1 MSIQKLLFPGSFIH
15 MLIVKRFLSLVT
27 ICTIFVIWVYIP
39 ICVLSVPSSSTPSSL
54 NTAASPAEG
63 TTTTNTEVS
72 ALGNSENDDNA
83 MNQVSTVKNI
93 VHLAD
98 LTSQYY
104 DVKIH
109 ETFEKM
115 EVLSKN
121 GLSIRIDLSF
131 RYNPVEE
138 QIGYLHDEIGRD
150 YVERIIKPEIRSVT
164 REVIGNYL
172 PEELYSTK
180 REAIEDEIE
189 SLTRGKVEG
198 KYIALDAI
206 LIRDVT
212 LPQTLRA
219 GIEKKL
225 VQEQEALEYEFKIA
239 KAKKE
244 AERKEIE
251 AEGIAKFQ
259 KIVNQTIT
267 PQLLKWK
274 GVEATQEISKSPNSK
289 VIVIGNGD
297 GDLPIILG
305 GQ

>member
-1 MSIQKLLFPGSFIH
+1 MENQGLPKALVMGIVGLIFIVLFGSSMF
-15 MLIVKRFLSLVT
+15 VT
-27 ICTIFVIWVYIP
+27 IDSGEKGVLFKKFGGGLDKETVYGQGFHVIAPWNDMFV
-39 ICVLSVPSSSTPSSL
+39 
-54 NTAASPAEG
+54 
-63 TTTTNTEVS
+63 
-72 ALGNSENDDNA
+72 
-83 MNQVSTVKNI
+83 
-93 VHLAD
+93 
-98 LTSQYY
+98 Y

-131 RYNPVEE
+131 RYMPIQEK
-138 QIGYLHDEIGRD
+138 IGYLHDEIGRN
-150 YVERIIKPEIRSVT
+150 YLERIIKPEIRSVT

-189 SLTRGKVEG
+189 ALTRVKVEA
-198 KYIALDAI
+198 KYLTLDAI

-212 LPQTLRA
+212 LPQTLRTA
-219 GIEKKL
+219 IEQKL
-225 VQEQEALEYEFKIA
+225 KQEQESLEYEFKID
-239 KAKKE
+239 KARKE

-251 AEGIAKFQ
+251 AKGISEFQ
-259 KIVNQTIT
+259 KIITRTIT

-274 GVEATQEISKSPNSK
+274 GIEATQEIAKSPNAK
-289 VIVIGNGD
+289 VVVIGNGE

>member
-1 MSIQKLLFPGSFIH
+1 MENQGLPKAMVMGIVGLIFIVLFGSSMFYTIDPGEKGVLFKKFGGG
-15 MLIVKRFLSLVT
+15 LDKET
-27 ICTIFVIWVYIP
+27 IYGQGFHIIAPW
-39 ICVLSVPSSSTPSSL
+39 
-54 NTAASPAEG
+54 NTLH
-63 TTTTNTEVS
+63 V
-72 ALGNSENDDNA
+72 
-83 MNQVSTVKNI
+83 
-93 VHLAD
+93 
-98 LTSQYY
+98 Y
-104 DVKIH
+104 DVKIN

-121 GLSIRIDLSF
+121 GLSIKIDLSF
-131 RYNPVEE
+131 RYMPMENK
-138 QIGYLHDEIGRD
+138 IGYLHDEIGRN
-150 YVERIIKPEIRSVT
+150 YLERIIKPEIRSVT

-189 SLTRGKVEG
+189 SLTRDKVET
-198 KYIALDAI
+198 KYLTLDAI

-212 LPQTLRA
+212 LPLTLRN

-225 VQEQEALEYEFKIA
+225 VQEQEALEYEFKID
-239 KAKKE
+239 KARKE

-251 AEGIAKFQ
+251 ANGIAKFQ
-259 KIVNQTIT
+259 QIVNRTIT

>member
-1 MSIQKLLFPGSFIH
+1 MAIVGLIFLVLFGSSMFYTVNPGEKG
-15 MLIVKRFLSLVT
+15 V
-27 ICTIFVIWVYIP
+27 IFRKFGGGLDKEKIYDQGFHIIAPW
-39 ICVLSVPSSSTPSSL
+39 
-54 NTAASPAEG
+54 NT
-63 TTTTNTEVS
+63 
-72 ALGNSENDDNA
+72 LH
-83 MNQVSTVKNI
+83 I
-93 VHLAD
+93 
-98 LTSQYY
+98 Y
-104 DVKIH
+104 DVKIT

-121 GLSIRIDLSF
+121 GLSIKIDLSF
-131 RYNPVEE
+131 RYNPVHEK
-138 QIGYLHDEIGRD
+138 IGYLHDEIGRN
-150 YVERIIKPEIRSVT
+150 YLERIIKPEIRSVT

-189 SLTRGKVEG
+189 ELTRMKIEA
-198 KYIALDAI
+198 KYLTLDAI

-219 GIEKKL
+219 AIEQKL
-225 VQEQEALEYEFKIA
+225 KQEQESLEYEFKID
-239 KAKKE
+239 KARKE

-251 AEGIAKFQ
+251 ANGIAKFQ
-259 KIVNQTIT
+259 RIVNQTIT

-274 GVEATQEISKSPNSK
+274 GVEATQEISKSQNSK

>member
-1 MSIQKLLFPGSFIH
+1 
-15 MLIVKRFLSLVT
+15 
-27 ICTIFVIWVYIP
+27 
-39 ICVLSVPSSSTPSSL
+39 
-54 NTAASPAEG
+54 
-63 TTTTNTEVS
+63 
-72 ALGNSENDDNA
+72 
-83 MNQVSTVKNI
+83 
-93 VHLAD
+93 
-98 LTSQYY
+98 
-104 DVKIH
+104 
-109 ETFEKM
+109 M

-121 GLSIRIDLSF
+121 GLSIKIDLSF
-131 RYNPVEE
+131 RYMPMEDK
-138 QIGYLHDEIGRD
+138 IGYLHDEIGRN
-150 YVERIIKPEIRSVT
+150 YLERIIKPEIRSVT

-189 SLTRGKVEG
+189 DLTRNKVQN
-198 KYIALDAI
+198 KYLTLDAI

-212 LPQTLRA
+212 LPLTLRN

-225 VQEQEALEYEFKIA
+225 VQEQESLEYEFKID
-239 KAKKE
+239 KARKE

-251 AEGIAKFQ
+251 ANGIAKFQ
-259 KIVNQTIT
+259 QIVNRTIT

>member
-1 MSIQKLLFPGSFIH
+1 MENQGLPKPLIIGIVGLIFIVMFGSSMFYTIEPGEKG
-15 MLIVKRFLSLVT
+15 V
-27 ICTIFVIWVYIP
+27 IFEKFGGGLDKETVYPQGFHIIAP
-39 ICVLSVPSSSTPSSL
+39 W
-54 NTAASPAEG
+54 NT
-63 TTTTNTEVS
+63 
-72 ALGNSENDDNA
+72 LH
-83 MNQVSTVKNI
+83 I
-93 VHLAD
+93 
-98 LTSQYY
+98 Y
-104 DVKIH
+104 DVKLH
-109 ETFEKM
+109 DTFEKM

-131 RYNPVEE
+131 RYKPVPEK
-138 QIGYLHDEIGRD
+138 IGYLHDEIGRD
-150 YVERIIKPEIRSVT
+150 YLERIIKPEIRSVT

-180 REAIEDEIE
+180 REAIEDEIYDRTKLNIE
-189 SLTRGKVEG
+189 A
-198 KYIALDAI
+198 KYLLLDAI

-212 LPQTLRA
+212 LPQTLRTA
-219 GIEKKL
+219 IEQKL
-225 VQEQEALEYEFKIA
+225 KQEQESLEYEFKID
-239 KAKKE
+239 KAQKE

-251 AEGIAKFQ
+251 ANGIAKFQ

-274 GVEATQEISKSPNSK
+274 GVEATQEISKSTNSK

>member
-1 MSIQKLLFPGSFIH
+1 MERQGLPKSFLVIIGSVVFLIFFGTSMFKTIEPGEKGVLFKKFGGG
-15 MLIVKRFLSLVT
+15 LDKET
-27 ICTIFVIWVYIP
+27 IYNQGYHIIAPW
-39 ICVLSVPSSSTPSSL
+39 
-54 NTAASPAEG
+54 NTLH
-63 TTTTNTEVS
+63 V
-72 ALGNSENDDNA
+72 
-83 MNQVSTVKNI
+83 
-93 VHLAD
+93 
-98 LTSQYY
+98 Y
-104 DVKIH
+104 DVKLH
-109 ETFEKM
+109 DTFEKM

-121 GLSIRIDLSF
+121 GLSIKIDLSF
-131 RYNPVEE
+131 RYMPVPSK
-138 QIGYLHDEIGRD
+138 IGYLHDEIGRD
-150 YVERIIKPEIRSVT
+150 YLERIIKPEIRSVT

-180 REAIEDEIE
+180 REAIEDEIYDRTKDNIE
-189 SLTRGKVEG
+189 AKFLS
-198 KYIALDAI
+198 LDAI

-219 GIEKKL
+219 AIEQKL
-225 VQEQEALEYEFKIA
+225 KQEQEALEYEFKID

-251 AEGIAKFQ
+251 ANGIAKFQ

-274 GVEATQEISKSPNSK
+274 GVEATQEIAKAPNSK

>member
-1 MSIQKLLFPGSFIH
+1 MENQGLPRAMVMGAVGLIFIVLFGSSMF
-15 MLIVKRFLSLVT
+15 VT
-27 ICTIFVIWVYIP
+27 IDSGEKGVLFKKFGGGLEKDVIYGQGFHVIAPWNDMFV
-39 ICVLSVPSSSTPSSL
+39 
-54 NTAASPAEG
+54 
-63 TTTTNTEVS
+63 
-72 ALGNSENDDNA
+72 
-83 MNQVSTVKNI
+83 
-93 VHLAD
+93 
-98 LTSQYY
+98 Y

-121 GLSIRIDLSF
+121 GLSIKIDLSF

-138 QIGYLHDEIGRD
+138 KIGYLHDQIGRD

-189 SLTRGKVEG
+189 ELTRVKVEA
-198 KYIALDAI
+198 KYLTLDAI

-212 LPQTLRA
+212 LPQTLRN

-225 VQEQEALEYEFKIA
+225 VQEQESLEYEFKID
-239 KAKKE
+239 KARKE

-251 AEGIAKFQ
+251 ANGIAKFQ

>member
-1 MSIQKLLFPGSFIH
+1 MENQGLPKAMIMGVVGLIFVVMFGSSMF
-15 MLIVKRFLSLVT
+15 VT
-27 ICTIFVIWVYIP
+27 IDSGEKGVLFKKFGGGLQKEVVYGQGFHIIAPWNDMFV
-39 ICVLSVPSSSTPSSL
+39 
-54 NTAASPAEG
+54 
-63 TTTTNTEVS
+63 
-72 ALGNSENDDNA
+72 
-83 MNQVSTVKNI
+83 
-93 VHLAD
+93 
-98 LTSQYY
+98 Y

-121 GLSIRIDLSF
+121 GLSIKIDLSF
-131 RYNPVEE
+131 RYMPVQEK
-138 QIGYLHDEIGRD
+138 IGYLHDEIGRD
-150 YVERIIKPEIRSVT
+150 YLERIIKPEIRSVT

-189 SLTRGKVEG
+189 SLTRVKVEA
-198 KYIALDAI
+198 KYLTLDAI

-212 LPQTLRA
+212 LPLTLRN

-225 VQEQEALEYEFKIA
+225 VQEQESLEYEFKID
-239 KAKKE
+239 KARKE

-251 AEGIAKFQ
+251 ANGIAKFQ
-259 KIVNQTIT
+259 QIVNRTIT

-274 GVEATQEISKSPNSK
+274 GVEATQEIAKSQNAK

>member
-1 MSIQKLLFPGSFIH
+1 MENRKLPSAILIGIVGFVLLTLFGSSMFLTIDPGEKGILF
-15 MLIVKRFLSLVT
+15 KRFGGGLEKDIVYGQGFHV
-27 ICTIFVIWVYIP
+27 IAPWNDMFV
-39 ICVLSVPSSSTPSSL
+39 
-54 NTAASPAEG
+54 
-63 TTTTNTEVS
+63 
-72 ALGNSENDDNA
+72 
-83 MNQVSTVKNI
+83 
-93 VHLAD
+93 
-98 LTSQYY
+98 Y

-121 GLSIRIDLSF
+121 GLSIKIDLSF
-131 RYNPVEE
+131 RYMPIQA

-150 YVERIIKPEIRSVT
+150 YLERIIKPEIRSVT

-189 SLTRGKVEG
+189 SLTRVKVEA
-198 KYIALDAI
+198 KYLTLDAI

-212 LPQTLRA
+212 LPLTLRN

-225 VQEQEALEYEFKIA
+225 VQEQESLEYEFKID
-239 KAKKE
+239 KARKE

-251 AEGIAKFQ
+251 ANGIAKFQ
-259 KIVNQTIT
+259 QIVNRTIT

-274 GVEATQEISKSPNSK
+274 GVEATQEIAKSSNAK

>member
-1 MSIQKLLFPGSFIH
+1 MENQGLPKAMIMGIVGLIFIVLFGSSMFYTVDPGEKGILFKKFAGGLDKETVYGQGFH
-15 MLIVKRFLSLVT
+15 
-27 ICTIFVIWVYIP
+27 VIAPW
-39 ICVLSVPSSSTPSSL
+39 
-54 NTAASPAEG
+54 NTLH
-63 TTTTNTEVS
+63 V
-72 ALGNSENDDNA
+72 
-83 MNQVSTVKNI
+83 
-93 VHLAD
+93 
-98 LTSQYY
+98 Y

-131 RYNPVEE
+131 RYMPVQEK
-138 QIGYLHDEIGRD
+138 IGYLHDEIGRN
-150 YVERIIKPEIRSVT
+150 YLERIIKPEIRSVT

-189 SLTRGKVEG
+189 SLTREKVEA
-198 KYIALDAI
+198 KYLTLDAI

-212 LPQTLRA
+212 LPLTLRN

-225 VQEQEALEYEFKIA
+225 VQEQESLEYEFKID
-239 KAKKE
+239 KARKE

-251 AEGIAKFQ
+251 ANGIAKFQ
-259 KIVNQTIT
+259 QIVNRTIT

-274 GVEATQEISKSPNSK
+274 GVEATQEIAKSSNAK

>member
-1 MSIQKLLFPGSFIH
+1 MENQGLPKAMIMGIVGLIFIVLFGSSMFYTVDPGEKGILFKKFGGGLDKESVYGQGFH
-15 MLIVKRFLSLVT
+15 
-27 ICTIFVIWVYIP
+27 VIAPW
-39 ICVLSVPSSSTPSSL
+39 
-54 NTAASPAEG
+54 NTLH
-63 TTTTNTEVS
+63 V
-72 ALGNSENDDNA
+72 
-83 MNQVSTVKNI
+83 
-93 VHLAD
+93 
-98 LTSQYY
+98 Y

-121 GLSIRIDLSF
+121 GLSIKIDLSF
-131 RYNPVEE
+131 RYMPIQEK
-138 QIGYLHDEIGRD
+138 IGYLHDEIGRD
-150 YVERIIKPEIRSVT
+150 YLERIIKPEIRSVT

-189 SLTRGKVEG
+189 ALTREKVES
-198 KYIALDAI
+198 KYLTLDAI

-212 LPQTLRA
+212 LPLTLRN

-225 VQEQEALEYEFKIA
+225 VQEQESLEYEFKID
-239 KAKKE
+239 KARKE

-251 AEGIAKFQ
+251 AKGIAEFQ
-259 KIVNQTIT
+259 KIVNRTIT

>member
-1 MSIQKLLFPGSFIH
+1 MENQGLPKGIILGFVGLVFLVMFGSSMF
-15 MLIVKRFLSLVT
+15 VT
-27 ICTIFVIWVYIP
+27 IEPGEKGVLFKKFSGGLDKDQVYPQGFHIIAP
-39 ICVLSVPSSSTPSSL
+39 W
-54 NTAASPAEG
+54 NTMH
-63 TTTTNTEVS
+63 V
-72 ALGNSENDDNA
+72 
-83 MNQVSTVKNI
+83 
-93 VHLAD
+93 
-98 LTSQYY
+98 Y
-104 DVKIH
+104 DVKLKD
-109 ETFEKM
+109 TFEKM

-121 GLSIRIDLSF
+121 GLSIKIDLSF
-131 RYNPVEE
+131 RYQPVADS
-138 QIGYLHDEIGRD
+138 IGYLHDGIGKNFL
-150 YVERIIKPEIRSVT
+150 ESIIKPEIRSVT

-180 REAIEDEIE
+180 REAIEDEIYA
-189 SLTRGKVEG
+189 LTRVNIES
-198 KYIALDAI
+198 KYLRLDAI

-212 LPQTLRA
+212 LPLTLRTA
-219 GIEKKL
+219 IEQKL
-225 VQEQEALEYEFKIA
+225 KQEQESLEYEFKID

-251 AEGIAKFQ
+251 ANGIARFQ

-274 GVEATQEISKSPNSK
+274 GVEATQEISKSPNAK

>member
-1 MSIQKLLFPGSFIH
+1 MENQGLP
-15 MLIVKRFLSLVT
+15 RALVT
-27 ICTIFVIWVYIP
+27 GIAGLIFIVLFGSSMFVTIEPGEKGVLFKKFAGGLDKETVYEQGFHIIAP
-39 ICVLSVPSSSTPSSL
+39 W
-54 NTAASPAEG
+54 NTMH
-63 TTTTNTEVS
+63 V
-72 ALGNSENDDNA
+72 
-83 MNQVSTVKNI
+83 
-93 VHLAD
+93 
-98 LTSQYY
+98 Y
-104 DVKIH
+104 DVKLKD
-109 ETFEKM
+109 TFEKM

-121 GLSIRIDLSF
+121 GLSIKIDLSF
-131 RYNPVEE
+131 RYQPVPS
-138 QIGYLHDEIGRD
+138 QIGFLHDNIGKD
-150 YVERIIKPEIRSVT
+150 YLERIIKPEIRSVT

-180 REAIEDEIE
+180 REAIEDEIYAATKTNIE
-189 SLTRGKVEG
+189 A
-198 KYIALDAI
+198 KYLLLDAI

-274 GVEATQEISKSPNSK
+274 EVEATQEISKSPNSK

>member
-1 MSIQKLLFPGSFIH
+1 MENQSLPKAIVFGIIGLIFIVLFGSSMFKTIDPGEKGIIFKKFGGG
-15 MLIVKRFLSLVT
+15 LDKE
-27 ICTIFVIWVYIP
+27 TIFGQGFHVIAPW
-39 ICVLSVPSSSTPSSL
+39 
-54 NTAASPAEG
+54 NTLH
-63 TTTTNTEVS
+63 V
-72 ALGNSENDDNA
+72 
-83 MNQVSTVKNI
+83 
-93 VHLAD
+93 
-98 LTSQYY
+98 Y

-121 GLSIRIDLSF
+121 GLSIKIDLSF
-131 RYNPVEE
+131 RYMPVQEK
-138 QIGYLHDEIGRD
+138 IGHLHDEIGRN
-150 YVERIIKPEIRSVT
+150 YLERIIKPEIRSVT

-189 SLTRGKVEG
+189 ALTREKVEA
-198 KYIALDAI
+198 KYLTLDAI

-212 LPQTLRA
+212 LPLTLRN

-225 VQEQEALEYEFKIA
+225 VQEQESLEYEFKID
-239 KAKKE
+239 KARKE

-251 AEGIAKFQ
+251 ANGIAKFQ
-259 KIVNQTIT
+259 QIVNRTIT

-274 GVEATQEISKSPNSK
+274 GVEATQEIAKSPNSK